1 MTSIEGKR
9 IGMPHSRSKEV
20 VSRGRPSKTTPM
32 SALVPPMS
40 KQTTFARRADA
51 ATAAPA
57 ITPAAG
63 PELRVLIG
71 TPFA

>member
-1 MTSIEGKR
+1 
-9 IGMPHSRSKEV
+9 
-20 VSRGRPSKTTPM
+20 M

-40 KQTTFARRADA
+40 KHTTFAPAAEA

-63 PELRVLIG
+63 PELSVLTG
-71 TPFA
+71 APFA

>member
-1 MTSIEGKR
+1 MLGKR
-9 IGMPHSRSKEV
+9 IGIPHSRSNEV
-20 VSRGRPSKTTPM
+20 VSRGLPSRTTPM

-40 KQTTFARRADA
+40 RQTTFVRPAEA

-63 PELRVLIG
+63 PEFRVLTD
-71 TPFA
+71 TPLA

>member
-1 MTSIEGKR
+1 
-9 IGMPHSRSKEV
+9 
-20 VSRGRPSKTTPM
+20 M

-40 KQTTFARRADA
+40 RQTTFVRPAEA

-63 PELRVLIG
+63 PEFRVLTE
-71 TPFA
+71 TPLA

>member
-1 MTSIEGKR
+1 
-9 IGMPHSRSKEV
+9 MPHSRSNEV
-20 VSRGRPSKTTPM
+20 VSRGRPSITTPM

-40 KQTTFARRADA
+40 KQTTSSRPAEA

-63 PELRVLIG
+63 PEFSVL
-71 TPFA
+71 TEMLFA